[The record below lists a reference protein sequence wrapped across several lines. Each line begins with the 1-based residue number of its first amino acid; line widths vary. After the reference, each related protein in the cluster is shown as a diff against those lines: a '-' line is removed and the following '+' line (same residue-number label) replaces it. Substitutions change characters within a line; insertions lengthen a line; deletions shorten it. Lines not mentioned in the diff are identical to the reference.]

1 MARYHHHDV
10 SQDYDI
16 LADEVLGEGCSGK
29 IIAARN
35 VATGRKYALKRI
47 RKDSVTPKILQQLI
61 VEAEILLTL
70 DHPHVARLNDV
81 YDTDHEL
88 AFLTECLEGG
98 ELYGR
103 LEELK
108 TFPEPLALETTR
120 QMLLAL
126 GYLHSH
132 NIVHRDIKLEN
143 FLYESDD
150 LESPLK
156 AIDFGFSKVWDASKP
171 MLASCGSIAY
181 VSPDVLRAKGYT
193 SKCDLW
199 SLGVIVFMLLAGYP
213 PFHGSEQQMR
223 ASILAG
229 QVDWQHKHRWARVSQ
244 AAMHFVQS
252 LLQTDPRKR
261 LDVAGALNHEYLQLL
276 AKELAPSDV
285 RELRRTFLELA
296 DDEEG
301 TVSFANLKDAI
312 RSGIPQRESDT
323 DVKTPSRK
331 IRHAKTEHL
340 RDIFQFMDAN
350 GDNQVYYSDFMAATM
365 NENLAL
371 REEHVRAVFH
381 RLDADHSGSISSDD
395 IRSVIGDTFE
405 GLDTSSLICD
415 AETSNGEIDYESFM
429 RVLGGDA
436 ADFK

>member
-1 MARYHHHDV
+1 
-10 SQDYDI
+10 
-16 LADEVLGEGCSGK
+16 
-29 IIAARN
+29 
-35 VATGRKYALKRI
+35 
-47 RKDSVTPKILQQLI
+47 
-61 VEAEILLTL
+61 
-70 DHPHVARLNDV
+70 
-81 YDTDHEL
+81 
-88 AFLTECLEGG
+88 
-98 ELYGR
+98 
-103 LEELK
+103 
-108 TFPEPLALETTR
+108 
-120 QMLLAL
+120 
-126 GYLHSH
+126 
-132 NIVHRDIKLEN
+132 
-143 FLYESDD
+143 
-150 LESPLK
+150 
-156 AIDFGFSKVWDASKP
+156 
-171 MLASCGSIAY
+171 
-181 VSPDVLRAKGYT
+181 
-193 SKCDLW
+193 
-199 SLGVIVFMLLAGYP
+199 MLLAGYP

-223 ASILAG
+223 AKILAG

-261 LDVAGALNHEYLQLL
+261 LDVAGALNHEWFLPEMAVNHDPVLSAATLRSIGSYARAPSLKRAILQLL

-301 TVSFANLKDAI
+301 TVSFTNLKDAI
-312 RSGIPQRESDT
+312 RSGVPQRESDT

-340 RDIFQFMDAN
+340 KDIFQFMDAN

-395 IRSVIGDTFE
+395 IRNVIGDTFE

-429 RVLGGDA
+429 RVLGGACSRLQVRDESMES
-436 ADFK
+436 FGC